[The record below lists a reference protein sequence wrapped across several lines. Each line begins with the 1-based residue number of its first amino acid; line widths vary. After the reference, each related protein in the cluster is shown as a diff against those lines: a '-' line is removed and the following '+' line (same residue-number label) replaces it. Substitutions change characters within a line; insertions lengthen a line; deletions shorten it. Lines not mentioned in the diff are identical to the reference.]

1 MEFNRGY
8 LEVLEKAIEQELVK
22 HVKARGGLC
31 LKMNSLNM
39 SGIPDRL
46 VLLPNGKMGF
56 VELKQK
62 GKKPRPLQIRRMNQL
77 TALGYTCSL
86 MDGKEQ
92 VGGVLDEI
100 CTT

>member
-1 MEFNRGY
+1 M
-8 LEVLEKAIEQELVK
+8 LEKIIEQELVK
-22 HVKARGGLC
+22 QVKARGGLC
-31 LKMNSLNM
+31 LKLNSQSM

-46 VLLPNGKMGF
+46 VLMKNGKIGF

-62 GKKPRPLQIRRMNQL
+62 GKKPRSLQVRRMNQL
-77 TALGYTCSL
+77 MELGFYCSL
-86 MDGKEQ
+86 IDDKEQ